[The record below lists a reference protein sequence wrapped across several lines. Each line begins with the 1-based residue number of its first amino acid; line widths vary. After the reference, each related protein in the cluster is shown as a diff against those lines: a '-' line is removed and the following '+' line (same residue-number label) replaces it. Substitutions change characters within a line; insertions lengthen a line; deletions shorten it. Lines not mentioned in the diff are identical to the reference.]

1 MDPTTEEHLKHK
13 MIQKQALAVKLGLVN
28 EQGCENCGE
37 RGHRTWACPLNLGT
51 FDKPQIQCEICKD
64 KSHPTCDC
72 PYKKGENKF
81 NLFFFYF
88 FICLFF
94 VCKFISLFLLNF
106 IGNVEADSN
115 DIENEYSK
123 FLKEINEMK
132 QKTDTP
138 VLEDEIKL
146 MDIRNSVVWTGKI
159 PEHLKEKEGENQA
172 NENKEEQGILQY

>member
-13 MIQKQALAVKLGLVN
+13 MLQKQALAVKLGLLN

-72 PYKKGENKF
+72 PYKKGNYIY
-81 NLFFFYF
+81 NLIFV
-88 FICLFF
+88 CLF
-94 VCKFISLFLLNF
+94 VNCKFIFFNF

-132 QKTDTP
+132 QKTGTP

-159 PEHLKEKEGENQA
+159 PEHLKEKEKEGEQQA
-172 NENKEEQGILQY
+172 NENKEEQGILLK